1 MEPRFCSLTSNTVA
15 PFQGGVGRDIKIKRR
30 EATLFGANG
39 VVKIEPRSEPC
50 FVEVTN
56 RYKCFALAGSR
67 FAAGSPPLQG
77 GEFLAD
83 KVVIEGLSWAL
94 HSPPFQGGVAAP
106 STKGPVPLWRSR
118 GG

>member
-39 VVKIEPRSEPC
+39 VVKIEPQSAPY

-56 RYKCFALAGSR
+56 RPVCASKGTGRLFDG
-67 FAAGSPPLQG
+67 AATPPW
-77 GEFLAD
+77 
-83 KVVIEGLSWAL
+83 K
-94 HSPPFQGGVAAP
+94 
-106 STKGPVPLWRSR
+106 RR
-118 GG
+118 GMSLDATFCAKP